1 MKRILVVDDEA
12 GYRNTLKVILTAE
25 GYEVE
30 TAGSGRD
37 AIEASQQSCPDVLI
51 ADWKLKDRL
60 SGLDVARSIRA
71 TNPRLP
77 TIIITGYSIDQLKA
91 EARDIEDMQV
101 LEKPFG
107 ADSLLEVIRDLIA
120 AQGVRR

>member
-37 AIEASQQSCPDVLI
+37 AIEASPQSRPDVLI

-60 SGLDVARSIRA
+60 SGLDVVRAIQA

-77 TIIITGYSIDQLKA
+77 TIIITGYSVDQLKA

-107 ADSLLEVIRDLIA
+107 ADGLLEVIRDLS
-120 AQGVRR
+120 QGVRR